1 MAKKETPEK
10 SGITKKAAPAKKST
24 VTKKSNAQ
32 KKAPVVR
39 VVLSKPIPDLKGE
52 LWKPMKNCD
61 RKYLISSMGRIKG
74 FYFDSVNGTI
84 VKGKN
89 VNGYLALDI
98 VFNGVRKMRYIH
110 NLIAEHFI
118 KKPNYKNAV
127 VIHLNWKKEDNKVSN
142 LQWYKQNDASTR
154 TAQQNKKLA
163 LKGERYNLTS
173 KLTKDQVI
181 KIKEGLKKGIL
192 QSRLAV
198 KFKISEMQISRIA
211 RGQSWSYIKI

>member
-1 MAKKETPEK
+1 MAKKVTPKK
-10 SGITKKAAPAKKST
+10 SIVIKKVAAKKKPAVS
-24 VTKKSNAQ
+24 KKVPVS
-32 KKAPVVR
+32 KKAPAIKLVV
-39 VVLSKPIPDLKGE
+39 SKPIPDLKGE
-52 LWKPMKNCD
+52 VWKPMKNCD

-84 VKGKN
+84 AKGKN

-98 VFNGVRKMRYIH
+98 VFNGERKMRYMH
-110 NLIAEHFI
+110 NLVAEHFI
-118 KKPNYKNAV
+118 KKPSYKNAV

-142 LQWYKQNDASTR
+142 LQWSKQNDASTR

-163 LKGERYNLTS
+163 LKGGRYNQTS
-173 KLTKDQVI
+173 KLTKDEVI
-181 KIKEGLKKGIL
+181 KIKEGLKKGTL
-192 QSRLAV
+192 QSQLAT